1 MALLQDVASVSGQ
14 DPQQVGS
21 AEDVS
26 TEGVPTEGFST
37 EGGPNAVTAEQERF
51 FESRIR
57 PLLVQHCLECHSG
70 AAEESG
76 LRLDSREAILAG
88 GDSGPAAIMGDAQ
101 NSLLIKVVNHTGPY
115 EMPPPGKLD
124 QELIEDLIQWVDAG
138 LPWPVTS
145 SNIEVETI
153 KQRMDLHRAR
163 HWAFQPIAKPSPKT
177 DSGTENLAP
186 IDRVVHELLSKHQ
199 FSFSPLADRRTLIR
213 RATMDLTGVP
223 PTPDEAD
230 DFINDDSA
238 DAWERLVNRL
248 LDSPRYGQRW
258 ARHWLDVARYSDT
271 SGYTFN
277 KTDRSNPYAWTYRD
291 YVVDAFN
298 ADLPYDQFIREQ
310 LAADYLDLPHNSPK
324 LAALGFITVG
334 RQYIKRED
342 TLDDQVDVVTRGL
355 MGLTVSCAR
364 CHDHK
369 YDAIPTEDY
378 YSLYGVFNNCH
389 TPAELPLIGDGAT
402 TENGRRFLVELEK
415 VKNELPLFAQNFL
428 KRTRR
433 QLRDQIVDYCVY
445 ALVDEN
451 LADLTGHPEMALKRG
466 DLNAELLKR
475 MRKFF
480 SDETRLNNSSL
491 KGLGGYL
498 KLEEAGF
505 SAAAKKIF
513 DGQLQSGKANILSAS
528 PKTKIDFGVQVG
540 AWLSTALADGSLNDS
555 HKLPFSIAEQEVADY
570 YGEDAKKRL
579 STLRSNIVAKRKQAP
594 PVIRRAMTLRENE
607 PATNVR
613 VMLRGN
619 INRRGE
625 VAPRQFPQL
634 LDVDRKPFQNR
645 AGRLELAE
653 AIVSPSNPLTARVM
667 VNRIWMHHFVKPLV
681 ATPGDFGIRCAPP
694 KQIRL
699 LDFLAARLIES
710 SWSIKDL
717 HRTIMLSRVY
727 MQSSNDRPEVAKVD
741 PENELL
747 WRMNRRRLEFESLRD
762 SILAV
767 AGTLDDST
775 GGRAAELFTTSGSQN
790 VRRTIYG
797 RVDRQDLPNVFRT
810 FDFASPDQSIVSRV
824 RTFVPQQSLFML
836 NHRFV
841 MEQAKLLAARA
852 SENEQP
858 NLGRLFR
865 LVLQR
870 DPGEDEQKAIEAYL
884 ARDDDEEEDLE
895 AKEALTRW
903 QRVAHVLLCCNEFE
917 FID

>member
-1 MALLQDVASVSGQ
+1 VLFALSICVLPLLQSVECAFGQATQSKVSSEDPSVS
-14 DPQQVGS
+14 
-21 AEDVS
+21 
-26 TEGVPTEGFST
+26 F
-37 EGGPNAVTAEQERF
+37 TAEQVRF

-70 AAEESG
+70 EEAESG

-88 GDSGPAAIMGDAQ
+88 GQSGPAAVVGAARK
-101 NSLLIKVVNHTGPY
+101 SLLVSVVNHSGPY
-115 EMPPPGKLD
+115 QMPPPGKLD
-124 QELIEDLIQWVDAG
+124 EELINDLVQWVDAG
-138 LPWPVTS
+138 LPWPATS

-153 KQRMDLHRAR
+153 QQRMDQHRQQ
-163 HWAFQPIAKPSPKT
+163 HWAFQRIVKPTIEVK
-177 DSGTENLAP
+177 SGTEDLAP
-186 IDRVVHELLSKHQ
+186 IDQIVGEGLNKQQL
-199 FSFSPLADRRTLIR
+199 SFSPRADRRTLIR

-223 PTPDEAD
+223 PTPEETES
-230 DFINDDSA
+230 FISDSSS
-238 DAWERLVNRL
+238 DAWTRLVNRL

-277 KTDRSNPYAWTYRD
+277 MADRSNPYAWTYRD

-310 LAADYLDLPHNSPK
+310 LAADYLDLPENSPK

-378 YSLYGVFNNCH
+378 YSLYGIFNNCH
-389 TPAELPLIGDGAT
+389 SPDELPLIGDGAT
-402 TENGRRFLVELEK
+402 TDQGKKFLSELEE
-415 VKNELPLFAQNFL
+415 VKNELPLFRENFL
-428 KRTRR
+428 NRTRR
-433 QLRDQIVDYCVY
+433 QLRDHVVDYCVY
-445 ALVDEN
+445 ALADEN
-451 LADLTGHPEMALKRG
+451 MADLTAGPNVSLKRG

-475 MRKFF
+475 IKTFF
-480 SDETRLNNSSL
+480 NDEKRLKDSPL
-491 KGLGGYL
+491 RELVEYL
-498 KLEEAGF
+498 KLPEVDFSSEAERVF
-505 SAAAKKIF
+505 DAAKQNGEATII
-513 DGQLQSGKANILSAS
+513 NAS
-528 PKTKIDFGVQVG
+528 PTTKLELAVRVG
-540 AWLSTALADGSLNDS
+540 SWLSTALADEEQIANL
-555 HKLPFSIAEQEVADY
+555 KLPFSIAETEVEKY
-570 YGEDAKKRL
+570 YGTDADKRL

-594 PVIRRAMTLRENE
+594 PAIRRAMTLREKE

-619 INRRGE
+619 INSRGE
-625 VAPRQFPQL
+625 VAPRQFPAL
-634 LDVDRKPFQNR
+634 LNAKRTPFKDR

-653 AIVSPSNPLTARVM
+653 AILDESNPLTARVM
-667 VNRIWMHHFVKPLV
+667 ANRIWMHHFDKPLV
-681 ATPGDFGIRCAPP
+681 ATPGDFGIRCPQP
-694 KQIRL
+694 KQHAL
-699 LDFLAARLIES
+699 LDFLASRLIEMD
-710 SWSIKDL
+710 WSIKEL

-727 MQSSNDRPEVAKVD
+727 TQSSNDRPEATKVD

-767 AGTLDDST
+767 AGTLDDSL
-775 GGRAAELFTTSGSQN
+775 GGRAAELFAKSGSEN

-810 FDFASPDQSIVSRV
+810 FDFASPDQSTVSRV

-836 NHRFV
+836 NHPFV
-841 MEQAKLLAARA
+841 MQQAKLLAARA
-852 SENEQP
+852 SRNGQQD
-858 NLGRLFR
+858 LKTLFR

-870 DPGEDEQKAIEAYL
+870 DPDDLEQKRIEGYL
-884 ARDDDEEEDLE
+884 AGGEPSEEGAADEES
-895 AKEALTRW
+895 LTRW
-903 QRVAHVLLCCNEFE
+903 QRVAHILLCCNEFE

>member
-1 MALLQDVASVSGQ
+1 MTLLQSVESVLGQ
-14 DPQQVGS
+14 EPQSKVS
-21 AEDVS
+21 AEGS
-26 TEGVPTEGFST
+26 SATF
-37 EGGPNAVTAEQERF
+37 TAEQVRF

-70 AAEESG
+70 VEVESG
-76 LRLDSREAILAG
+76 LRLDSREAILTG
-88 GDSGPAAIMGDAQ
+88 GDNGPAAIVGDAK
-101 NSLLIKVVNHTGPY
+101 NSLLVKVVNHVGPY
-115 EMPPPGKLD
+115 QMPPPGKLD
-124 QELIEDLIQWVDAG
+124 GEMINDLAQWVDAG
-138 LPWPVTS
+138 LPWPATS

-153 KQRMDLHRAR
+153 EQRMDQHRQQ
-163 HWAFQPIAKPSPKT
+163 HWAFQPIVKPTTKIA
-177 DSGTENLAP
+177 SGSEDLAP
-186 IDRVVHELLSKHQ
+186 MDRIVRELLNKHQ
-199 FSFSPLADRRTLIR
+199 LSFSPQADRRTLIR

-223 PTPDEAD
+223 PTPEETDN
-230 DFINDDSA
+230 FISDDST

-277 KTDRSNPYAWTYRD
+277 NADRSNPYAWTYRD

-298 ADLPYDQFIREQ
+298 SDMPYDQFIREQ
-310 LAADYLDLPHNSPK
+310 LAADYLDLPAGSPK

-334 RQYIKRED
+334 RQYIRRED

-389 TPAELPLIGDGAT
+389 TPDELPLIGDGAT
-402 TENGRRFLVELEK
+402 TEEGKKFLGELEQ
-415 VKNELPLFAQNFL
+415 VKNELPLFRKNFL

-433 QLRDQIVDYCVY
+433 QLRNHLVDYCVY
-445 ALVDEN
+445 ALANEN
-451 LADLTGHPEMALKRG
+451 QADLTVEPEVKLKRG

-475 MRKFF
+475 IRQFF
-480 SDETRLNNSSL
+480 GDETRLNNSPL
-491 KGLGGYL
+491 KELVGYL
-498 KLEEAGF
+498 KLEDEGF
-505 SAAAKKIF
+505 SAEAERVF
-513 DGQLQSGKANILSAS
+513 DDLKLSGDANILGSS
-528 PKTKIDFGVQVG
+528 PRTKLELSVRSGN
-540 AWLSTALADGSLNDS
+540 WLSTALADEDQVAGL
-555 HKLPFSIAEQEVADY
+555 KVPFSIAESEVEKY
-570 YGEDAKKRL
+570 YGVDADKRL

-594 PVIRRAMTLRENE
+594 PAIRRAMTLREDK
-607 PATNVR
+607 PASNTR

-619 INRRGE
+619 INSRGE
-625 VAPRQFPQL
+625 EVPRQFPKL
-634 LDVDRKPFQNR
+634 LNPDPKPFQNR

-653 AIVSPSNPLTARVM
+653 AITNKSNPLTARVM
-667 VNRIWMHHFVKPLV
+667 ANRIWMHHFDKPLV
-681 ATPGDFGIRCAPP
+681 ATPGDFGIRCPQP
-694 KQIRL
+694 KQHAL
-699 LDFLAARLIES
+699 LDFLASRLIES
-710 SWSIKDL
+710 DWSIKDL

-727 MQSSNDRPEVAKVD
+727 TQSSNDRPEAAKVD

-767 AGTLDDST
+767 AGTLDDT
-775 GGRAAELFTTSGSQN
+775 LGGRAKELFAKSGSQN

-810 FDFASPDQSIVSRV
+810 FDFASPDQSTVSRV

-836 NHRFV
+836 NHPFV

-852 SENEQP
+852 NKNEQQD
-858 NLGRLFR
+858 LKTLFR

-870 DPGEDEQKAIEAYL
+870 DPDNLEQKKIEAYL
-884 ARDDDEEEDLE
+884 AGGDTPEET
-895 AKEALTRW
+895 AKDVDSLTRW
-903 QRVAHVLLCCNEFE
+903 QRVAHTLLCCNEFE